1 MEQVLKV
8 DKDSPDRSLFDRFK
22 AKLNS
27 GDDISL
33 RISSE
38 SRGLGKALKDVGYL
52 LVDNKIYPPPDAG
65 LQSKARSSQPSPL
78 QKLMWGIKIVKTVA
92 INLLTSIDPS

>member
-1 MEQVLKV
+1 MDQVLKV
-8 DKDSPDRSLFDRFK
+8 DKDSPDKSLFDRFK

-38 SRGLGKALKDVGYL
+38 SRSIGK
-52 LVDNKIYPPPDAG
+52 
-65 LQSKARSSQPSPL
+65 
-78 QKLMWGIKIVKTVA
+78 GIT
-92 INLLTSIDPS
+92 

>member
-8 DKDSPDRSLFDRFK
+8 DKDSPDRLLFDRFR

-27 GDDISL
+27 GDEISL

-38 SRGLGKALKDVGYL
+38 SRGLGKGELDS
-52 LVDNKIYPPPDAG
+52 D
-65 LQSKARSSQPSPL
+65 SH
-78 QKLMWGIKIVKTVA
+78 QKLG
-92 INLLTSIDPS
+92 

>member
-38 SRGLGKALKDVGYL
+38 SRGLGKGELHVHGCLGRLMCCGFSVNAALSEVKLEGHVL
-52 LVDNKIYPPPDAG
+52 LFIMVIIPFS
-65 LQSKARSSQPSPL
+65 LV
-78 QKLMWGIKIVKTVA
+78 M
-92 INLLTSIDPS
+92 

>member
-8 DKDSPDRSLFDRFK
+8 DKDSPDRHLFDRFR

-27 GDDISL
+27 SDEISL

-38 SRGLGKALKDVGYL
+38 SRGLGKGGLYFVIVSLYVFFKRM
-52 LVDNKIYPPPDAG
+52 LVRYCIYNNYRAF
-65 LQSKARSSQPSPL
+65 LEKASEAMSHRF
-78 QKLMWGIKIVKTVA
+78 
-92 INLLTSIDPS
+92 LTT

>member
-1 MEQVLKV
+1 MDQVLKV

-38 SRGLGKALKDVGYL
+38 SRGLGKGLFIVYFVL
-52 LVDNKIYPPPDAG
+52 LV
-65 LQSKARSSQPSPL
+65 
-78 QKLMWGIKIVKTVA
+78 KLPTT
-92 INLLTSIDPS
+92 L

>member
-38 SRGLGKALKDVGYL
+38 SRGLGKGRLCDLFSFLHIFFYKSGLLCDSALFSIEFCL
-52 LVDNKIYPPPDAG
+52 FIY
-65 LQSKARSSQPSPL
+65 
-78 QKLMWGIKIVKTVA
+78 
-92 INLLTSIDPS
+92 

>member
-1 MEQVLKV
+1 MDQVLKV

-38 SRGLGKALKDVGYL
+38 SRGLGK
-52 LVDNKIYPPPDAG
+52 G
-65 LQSKARSSQPSPL
+65 LYSFGFSTL
-78 QKLMWGIKIVKTVA
+78 DCKTA
-92 INLLTSIDPS
+92 

>member
-1 MEQVLKV
+1 MSQFVNIICFRLLMDQVLKV

-38 SRGLGKALKDVGYL
+38 SRGLGKGLYNCGFSS
-52 LVDNKIYPPPDAG
+52 VDF
-65 LQSKARSSQPSPL
+65 
-78 QKLMWGIKIVKTVA
+78 KTA
-92 INLLTSIDPS
+92 